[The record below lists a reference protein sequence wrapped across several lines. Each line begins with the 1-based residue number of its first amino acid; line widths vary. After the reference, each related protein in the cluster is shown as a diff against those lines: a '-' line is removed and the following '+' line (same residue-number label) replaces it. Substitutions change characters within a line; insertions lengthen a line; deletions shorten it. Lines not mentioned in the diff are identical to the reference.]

1 MLPSLALANQ
11 SPKDPD
17 IYNLFENHIF
27 GLAYPNRKKKKKNT
41 QSLIWETDILVLFY
55 TRKAKTLVEVLYPI
69 PTYTQLD

>member
-17 IYNLFENHIF
+17 VYNLFENHIF
-27 GLAYPNRKKKKKNT
+27 GLAYPNRKKTHT